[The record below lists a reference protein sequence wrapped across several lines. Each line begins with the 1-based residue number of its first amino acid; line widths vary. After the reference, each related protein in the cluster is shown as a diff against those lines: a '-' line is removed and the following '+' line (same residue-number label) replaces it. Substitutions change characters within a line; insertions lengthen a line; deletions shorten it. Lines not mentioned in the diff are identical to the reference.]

1 MELVEREWIDK
12 SENGL
17 RVDVA
22 DGDGVQIVESNENHV
37 VYVYF
42 SEIPKLILIL
52 QKMYDT
58 NTIDSSS
65 GNEGVSPKVQNK

>member
-1 MELVEREWIDK
+1 MNDVESEYIDE

-22 DGDGVQIVESNENHV
+22 DSDGVQIVESNEESV

-42 SEIPKLILIL
+42 SEIPKLIGVL
-52 QKMYDT
+52 QKLYDI
-58 NTIDSSS
+58 N
-65 GNEGVSPKVQNK
+65 NK

>member
-1 MELVEREWIDK
+1 MRKKTNNKTGEIMKTNNSEWIDN

-22 DGDGVQIVESNENHV
+22 DSDGVQIVESNEKGF

-42 SEIPKLILIL
+42 SEIPKLICVL
-52 QKMYDT
+52 QKMYDI
-58 NTIDSSS
+58 N
-65 GNEGVSPKVQNK
+65 NK

>member
-1 MELVEREWIDK
+1 MNNNINREWVDE

-22 DGDGVQIVESNENHV
+22 DSDGVQIVESNESHV

-42 SEIPKLILIL
+42 SEIPKLICIL
-52 QKMYDT
+52 QKMHD
-58 NTIDSSS
+58 
-65 GNEGVSPKVQNK
+65 NK

>member
-1 MELVEREWIDK
+1 MSEWIDN

-22 DGDGVQIVESNENHV
+22 DSDGVQIVESNESHV

-42 SEIPKLILIL
+42 SEIPKLIGIL
-52 QKMYDT
+52 QKMC
-58 NTIDSSS
+58 N
-65 GNEGVSPKVQNK
+65 NKY

>member
-1 MELVEREWIDK
+1 MNKKEICEWVDD

-22 DGDGVQIVESNENHV
+22 DSDGVQIVESNEESF

-42 SEIPKLILIL
+42 SEIPKLICIL
-52 QKMYDT
+52 QKMYD
-58 NTIDSSS
+58 
-65 GNEGVSPKVQNK
+65 NK

>member
-1 MELVEREWIDK
+1 MNDVESEYIDE

-22 DGDGVQIVESNENHV
+22 DSDGVQIVESNEESV

-42 SEIPKLILIL
+42 SEIPKLIGVL
-52 QKMYDT
+52 QKMYDI
-58 NTIDSSS
+58 N
-65 GNEGVSPKVQNK
+65 NK

>member
-1 MELVEREWIDK
+1 MKTNNSEWIDN

-22 DGDGVQIVESNENHV
+22 DSDGVQIVESNESHV

-42 SEIPKLILIL
+42 CEIPKLIGVL
-52 QKMYDT
+52 QKLYDI
-58 NTIDSSS
+58 N
-65 GNEGVSPKVQNK
+65 NK

>member
-1 MELVEREWIDK
+1 MSEWIDN

-22 DGDGVQIVESNENHV
+22 DGDGVQIVESNEKGV

-42 SEIPKLILIL
+42 SEIPKLICVL
-52 QKMYDT
+52 QKLYDL
-58 NTIDSSS
+58 N
-65 GNEGVSPKVQNK
+65 NK